1 MARKQDSR
9 TSTERFAGPQ
19 PVNKF
24 AEPGQ
29 KYVGHIEILGGPV
42 PLQVQHRPYTRDQR
56 DRPLGAEGKDL
67 RPERPQRQT
76 EPPPALKKKKR

>member
-1 MARKQDSR
+1 MARKSK
-9 TSTERFAGPQ
+9 TPQ
-19 PVNKF
+19 IDPF

-29 KYVGHIEILGGPV
+29 KYAGRIEVLGGPV

-76 EPPPALKKKKR
+76 APPPALKKKKG

>member
-1 MARKQDSR
+1 MARTKNGSSKVDP
-9 TSTERFAGPQ
+9 FVAPGLKYAGR
-19 PVNKF
+19 
-24 AEPGQ
+24 
-29 KYVGHIEILGGPV
+29 IEVLGGPV

-76 EPPPALKKKKR
+76 EPPAALKKKKGK